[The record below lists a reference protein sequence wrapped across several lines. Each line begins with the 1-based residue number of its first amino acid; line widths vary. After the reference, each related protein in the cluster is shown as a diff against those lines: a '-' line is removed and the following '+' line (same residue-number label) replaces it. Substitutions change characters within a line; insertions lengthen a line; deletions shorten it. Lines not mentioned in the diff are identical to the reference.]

1 MPVAAKKGIVGT
13 DDAFHGKYLPHVYT
27 CPLDIFFFHIGLW
40 IKATQHLT
48 ADPLDGTGG
57 DDAFRR
63 TSGSH
68 HDIDIR
74 PGISDHQGSSHISI
88 GMELNARAGGADIS
102 DEFRVTRLVQNK
114 KPQGR

>member
-1 MPVAAKKGIVGT
+1 MA
-13 DDAFHGKYLPHVYT
+13 
-27 CPLDIFFFHIGLW
+27 
-40 IKATQHLT
+40 Q
-48 ADPLDGTGG
+48 GG

-114 KPQGR
+114 NHKVVNILPQCLCNMPEVVLYRSVDIDDIARLAPHDDFLQ